1 MPHTRLAACVA
12 LALAG
17 AGAAAGATLPADYDV
32 TTYPVIVS
40 EPGMRDVTV
49 KKGTWGAGLA
59 YEVTRPAGLAP
70 GAKAPAVVFVN
81 GVGLPIHEWEIYR
94 SWARL
99 VAAHGMAGITFD
111 SKARGDS
118 SDVAAFLAYVAKNA
132 DALGVDASRVAAWMC
147 SANVAAGFPAAMAAA
162 PSALRAIVVYY
173 GAGEAPALRKDLPVY
188 WALAGRDNAR
198 LVERQKALFE
208 RAVKEG
214 VPWTMVV
221 APDLPHAF
229 DAVETTP
236 NSRRVV
242 RETVAFLETHLAPAA
257 PPADVP
263 LPKRAT
269 GFVYANEPR
278 RAEAVYREIL
288 ARDPADLEA
297 ARRLGVSEYNEAC
310 RLALAGRRDEAFA
323 WLNRAADDGFRS
335 RTHYEGDADLE
346 SLRADPRWTALLTR
360 LTR

>member
-1 MPHTRLAACVA
+1 
-12 LALAG
+12 
-17 AGAAAGATLPADYDV
+17 
-32 TTYPVIVS
+32 
-40 EPGMRDVTV
+40 MRNVTV
-49 KKGTWGAGLA
+49 TKGTWGDGLA
-59 YEVTRPAGLAP
+59 FEVTRAAGLPP
-70 GAKAPAVVFVN
+70 GAKTPAVVFVN
-81 GVGLPIHEWEIYR
+81 GAGLPLHGWEIYR

-111 SKARGDS
+111 AKTRGEAS
-118 SDVAAFLAYVAKNA
+118 AVTAFLAHVAKNA

-147 SANVAAGFPAAMAAA
+147 SANVTAGLPASMAAA

-173 GAGEAPALRKDLPVY
+173 GAGETPALRKDLPVY
-188 WALAGRDNAR
+188 WVLALRDNPR

-208 RAVKEG
+208 RATREG
-214 VPWTMVV
+214 MPWTMVV

-229 DAVETTP
+229 DAVEATP

-242 RETVAFLETHLAPAA
+242 RETVAFLEAHLAPPA

-263 LPKRAT
+263 LPMRAT

-288 ARDPADLEA
+288 ARDPSDREA

-310 RLALAGRRDEAFA
+310 RLALEGRRDEAFV
-323 WLNRAADDGFRS
+323 WLNRAADDGFVAKAQ
-335 RTHYEGDADLE
+335 YEGDADLE
-346 SLRADPRWTALLTR
+346 SLRADPRWAALLAR
-360 LTR
+360 LAR